1 LFLFQDGTWNLNN
14 LHLIVTGKSRES
26 VRCAINVGESIWC
39 GIANRVYVIN
49 IETLEVK
56 VC

>member
-1 LFLFQDGTWNLNN
+1 MFLFQDGTWNLNN